1 MDNAPSFLLQA
12 KGRRE
17 GGNLKDTARVVPN
30 GPDTSSGEVG
40 VGIHFGAS
48 KPSVAFSQVSF
59 DALKLSR
66 VAAEFLQQGNLGFP
80 ACENLPILF
89 KRG

>member
-1 MDNAPSFLLQA
+1 M
-12 KGRRE
+12 K
-17 GGNLKDTARVVPN
+17 GGNLKDTALIVPD
-30 GPDTSSGEVG
+30 GPDTPSGGVV

-48 KPSVAFSQVSF
+48 KSSVAFSQLSL

-80 ACENLPILF
+80 ACKNLPI
-89 KRG
+89 

>member
-1 MDNAPSFLLQA
+1 MQMDNAPSFLLQA

-17 GGNLKDTARVVPN
+17 GGTLKDTALIVPN
-30 GPDTSSGEVG
+30 GPDTTSGGIV

-48 KPSVAFSQVSF
+48 KPSIELTQFSF

-66 VAAEFLQQGNLGFP
+66 VAAELLQQGNLGFP
-80 ACENLPILF
+80 ACEHLPI
-89 KRG
+89 